1 MKPVT
6 DARPDRS
13 DIEDAL
19 RHIGRSRTESVS
31 VRYAEMWL
39 REAAAAESSHDEA
52 RHLAKA
58 EQQLGRALLASASPS
73 LDLSLAYTLTQR
85 ARSEATD

>member
-1 MKPVT
+1 MS
-6 DARPDRS
+6 DLRPHRP

-19 RHIGRSRTESVS
+19 RTLSRIGRPTAA

-39 REAAAAESSHDEA
+39 HEAQSADTHHDEA

-58 EQQLGRALLASASPS
+58 EDQLGRALLASAAPS
-73 LDLSLAYTLTQR
+73 NELSLAYTLTQR